1 MFIQK
6 QLADFWRDITSLGS
20 TLLYFI
26 IVLPLFFT
34 GKIQT
39 ATKLTAG
46 YILIYIIAGAIKI
59 IYFKN
64 RPKKENYTNFVE
76 KIDASAFPSIHSAR
90 ATLMAA
96 EISKLIDGPIATSFL
111 FITAG
116 LVCYSR
122 IAIKKHYWTDII
134 GGIILGILTT
144 ITIGKLF

>member
-59 IYFKN
+59 IYFSK
-64 RPKKENYTNFVE
+64 VE
-76 KIDASAFPSIHSAR
+76 DRQYK
-90 ATLMAA
+90 
-96 EISKLIDGPIATSFL
+96 
-111 FITAG
+111 
-116 LVCYSR
+116 R
-122 IAIKKHYWTDII
+122 IIVK
-134 GGIILGILTT
+134 
-144 ITIGKLF
+144 F